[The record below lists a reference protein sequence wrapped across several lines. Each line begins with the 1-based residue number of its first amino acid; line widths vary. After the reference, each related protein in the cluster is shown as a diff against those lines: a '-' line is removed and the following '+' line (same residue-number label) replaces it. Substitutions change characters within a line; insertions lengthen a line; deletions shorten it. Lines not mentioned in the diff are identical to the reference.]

1 MQFRTSNPVFTGYF
15 WNRKE
20 FSKTKMTLNGIFF
33 KTVFSL
39 FLVGISVWYVWRLK
53 EQNQDITWYLYGGM
67 IVAVIAS
74 VITSYKQKWASVT
87 VPIYAIAKGCFL
99 GAITVYSKWRYQDL
113 PQKALFYT
121 LVAFVVMLL
130 LYRFKIVKVTKQFR
144 SILYSFIAT
153 IFTLYFI
160 AFILR
165 FFGIHFSLIYGSSW
179 ISILF
184 SVVVISVAS
193 FSLLLDFSYIERHL
207 YKSPKY
213 KEWVATWGLLV
224 TLIWMYIEIFRL
236 LPKLSDYKL

>member
-1 MQFRTSNPVFTGYF
+1 MQFRTSNPIFTGYF
-15 WNRKE
+15 WNNKE
-20 FSKTKMTLNGIFF
+20 FSKTKMSLSGIFF
-33 KTVFSL
+33 KTIISL
-39 FLVGISVWYVWRLK
+39 FLVSISVWYVWRLK

-74 VITSYKQKWASVT
+74 VITSYKQKWASVS

-99 GAITVYSKWRYQDL
+99 GAITAYSKWRYQDL

-144 SILYSFIAT
+144 SILYSIITT
-153 IFTLYFI
+153 IFTIYFI

-207 YKSPKY
+207 YKSPKN

-236 LPKLSDYKL
+236 LKKINLF